1 MAFFA
6 EMGGIVVGM
15 YNEFLGILPFWLQ
28 NFINLFLIS
37 ILIVIYA
44 VLIWKFYRWIAKKNL
59 ISLNLNKYNRSEHP
73 LVAKT
78 LAAIFYFLEYLVILP
93 FLVFFWFLVF
103 TVFLI
108 LLTDGIELDRILIIS
123 ATVIAAIRM
132 TAYYK
137 EDLSRDIAKLLP
149 FTILGVSI
157 TQSTSFSFEKVLG
170 QIFAIPNFFGHIAS
184 YLFFILVIEFV
195 LRILETSFV
204 ASGIHEE
211 GLEEVTEDPEKKEK
225 N

>member
-1 MAFFA
+1 MSFFEEVGA
-6 EMGGIVVGM
+6 LVVGM
-15 YNEFLGILPFWLQ
+15 YSEFLGVLPFWLQ

-37 ILIVIYA
+37 MLIVVYSI
-44 VLIWKFYRWIAKKNL
+44 LIWKFYRWIAQKNL

-103 TVFLI
+103 TIFLI
-108 LLTDGIELDRILIIS
+108 FLTDGIELDKILIIS
-123 ATVIAAIRM
+123 ATVITAIRM

-149 FTILGVSI
+149 FTILGVSV
-157 TQSTSFSFEKVLG
+157 TQSTAFSFEKVLG
-170 QIFAIPNFFGHIAS
+170 QVFAIPSFFEHIVS

-211 GLEEVTEDPEKKEK
+211 DSEEIIEEPVNKS
-225 N
+225 